1 MKSTRQ
7 KSPNPPKKRT
17 GTRPVAALRFARI
30 LAPLDFSSTATDALR
45 FVRSM
50 ARETGARVDLLH
62 VIPPLALP
70 AETSHLPEGWS
81 RYEDER
87 RREAAQRLAALAAAE
102 TGQDVRTRL
111 IVRIGDPAAVIVDTA
126 RARRSD
132 LLVVST
138 HGRSGLTRFF
148 LGSTAEA
155 VVRHA
160 PCPVLTVRRRV
171 LARSGAALRPMSER
185 INRIL
190 VPVDFSAP
198 SEAAVRHAV
207 EFAQRFGASLRLL
220 HVVRRIEVPIR
231 LARDAGRLQAAVY
244 LDGEERLTAWA
255 QRVVPAGVEMKHVVA
270 VGEPYEV
277 ITGMARQEK
286 LDLIVI
292 STHGHSGL
300 NRLFLGSTAER
311 IVRHAAC
318 PVLVIRRPERKP
330 ARPRRSRRALDAL
343 STVPVMPLAP

>member
-1 MKSTRQ
+1 
-7 KSPNPPKKRT
+7 
-17 GTRPVAALRFARI
+17 VAALRFARI
-30 LAPLDFSSTATDALR
+30 LVPLDFSSTATDALR
-45 FVRSM
+45 FVLSM

-87 RREAAQRLAALAAAE
+87 RHEAEQQLEALAAAE
-102 TGQDVRTRL
+102 TGPDVRTGV
-111 IVRIGDPAAVIVDTA
+111 IVRVGDPATVIVDTA
-126 RARRSD
+126 RTRRSD
-132 LLVVST
+132 LVVVST
-138 HGRSGLTRFF
+138 HGRSGLSRFF

-155 VVRHA
+155 VVRRA

-171 LARSGAALRPMSER
+171 LARTVAAAKPTSEQ

-198 SEAAVRHAV
+198 SRTAVRHAAA
-207 EFAQRFGASLRLL
+207 FAQRFGASLRLL
-220 HVVRRIEVPIR
+220 HVVRRVEVPAR
-231 LARDAGRLQAAVY
+231 LALEARRLQAAVY
-244 LDGEERLTAWA
+244 LDGEERLAAWA
-255 QRVVPAGVEMKHVVA
+255 ERVVPNGVAVKHVVA
-270 VGEPYEV
+270 VGEPYDV
-277 ITGMARQEK
+277 ITGMARREK

-292 STHGHSGL
+292 STHGHTGL

-318 PVLVIRRPERKP
+318 PVLVIRRPERTP
-330 ARPRRSRRALDAL
+330 ARPSRSRRTLDAL
-343 STVPVMPLAP
+343 PAVPAIPLAP